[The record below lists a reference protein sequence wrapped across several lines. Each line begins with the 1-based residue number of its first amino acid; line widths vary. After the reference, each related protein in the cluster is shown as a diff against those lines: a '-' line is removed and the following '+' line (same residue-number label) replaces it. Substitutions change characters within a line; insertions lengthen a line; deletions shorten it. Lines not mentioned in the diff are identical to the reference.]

1 MPVLSQEVLSEK
13 LEKVSSILI
22 LGWGLLGDVF
32 MRVPLIEAIRKRF
45 PQARIVVVVDP
56 ASVVVLQNHP
66 DCDEVIPFSR
76 AKRPWQSYI
85 ASTVRN
91 LVALR
96 RRKFDLLINL
106 YCGGSSARFSRIIN
120 AGIRLS
126 FDHTAE
132 LRRANNVLA
141 PCPSFSDNWTKALGS
156 MLAPLG
162 IEDSD
167 IRRGTSF
174 YCTSEAVEQAKS
186 RLSGVS
192 RPLAGF
198 NLGAGAEEKR
208 WPIERFVKFAW
219 TIHDRYGI
227 TPLVFTNPGM
237 EHLAVEFT
245 RQYEAHGEAI
255 VVPLVSLD
263 EVGALMLECEY
274 IVTTDTSLMHLAFG
288 LRRPTLVLFTFT
300 RPEMVAPEDVK
311 FRYCFVE
318 SGSGEEY
325 CGKPAG
331 SIDISVEYAL
341 EQFGKLVASMHE

>member
-1 MPVLSQEVLSEK
+1 MSVLGQEVLSEK
-13 LEKVSSILI
+13 LEDVSSILI

-32 MRVPLIEAIRKRF
+32 FRVPLIEATRKRF

-56 ASVVVLQNHP
+56 PAVAVLQNHP

-76 AKRPWQSYI
+76 VKHPWRSYI
-85 ASTVRN
+85 ASTIRN

-120 AGIRLS
+120 ADIRLS

-156 MLAPLG
+156 MLRPLG
-162 IEDSD
+162 IEGSD

-174 YCTSEAVEQAKS
+174 YCTPEAVEQAGS
-186 RLSGVS
+186 RLSGVA

-208 WPIERFVKFAW
+208 WPVVRFVELARA
-219 TIHDRYGI
+219 IYEHYGI

-237 EHLAVEFT
+237 EHLAAEFA
-245 RQYEAHGEAI
+245 RQYEAYGEAV
-255 VVPLVSLD
+255 VVPPVSLD

-288 LRRPTLVLFTFT
+288 LKRPALVLFTFT
-300 RPEMVAPEDVK
+300 RPEMVAPEDVE
-311 FRYCFVE
+311 FMYCFVE

-331 SIDISVEYAL
+331 SVDISVEYAL
-341 EQFGKLVASMHE
+341 GQFGKLVASMHK